1 MVEIYIKQ
9 FKKKFAVKASNRNMT
24 KTYDFQ
30 LALAKSQDIDNQDG
44 IAVIKLS
51 KEATQTTVQYIKDV
65 LKLTDKQFET
75 LEDMEFT
82 ETVELANYISM
93 RLMGMS
99 DEDIKKANEES
110 SGEE

>member
-30 LALAKSQDIDNQDG
+30 LALAKSQDIDDQDG
-44 IAVIKLS
+44 VAVIKLS
-51 KEATQTTVQYIKDV
+51 KEATAKTVEYIKDV